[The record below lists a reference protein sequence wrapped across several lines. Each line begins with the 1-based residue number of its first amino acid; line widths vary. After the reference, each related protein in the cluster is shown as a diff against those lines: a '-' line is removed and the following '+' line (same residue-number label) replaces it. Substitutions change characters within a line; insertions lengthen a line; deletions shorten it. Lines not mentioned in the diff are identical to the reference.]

1 MTDRSNEKTFD
12 AMAAPYGGFTEKR
25 ETVTHTPP
33 RYLVQQAVDPIARDE
48 LMDRTYIPLPGG
60 WEIQTRGNGSSFR
73 ICDPNGERLNI
84 PPSPY
89 LHETLERMARDIHAA
104 SQLRFSVANT
114 TLEATGQA
122 KKLAESA
129 LGTFIDIY
137 AHAGAIRKADI
148 YKDVADMLAANPTE
162 NGDADG

>member
-1 MTDRSNEKTFD
+1 MTDRRSNPKVSD
-12 AMAAPYGGFTEKR
+12 ALNAPYGLTEKR

-48 LMDRTYIPLPGG
+48 LMARTYIPLPGG

-114 TLEATGQA
+114 TLEATDQA
-122 KKLAESA
+122 QKLAENA

-148 YKDVADMLAANPTE
+148 YKDVADMVCANSAE